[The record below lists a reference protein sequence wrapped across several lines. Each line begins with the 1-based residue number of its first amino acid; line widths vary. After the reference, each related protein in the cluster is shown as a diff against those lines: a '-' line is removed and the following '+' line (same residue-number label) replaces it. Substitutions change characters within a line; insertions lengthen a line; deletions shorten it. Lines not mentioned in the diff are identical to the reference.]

1 MTKKRLLTPHEIVE
15 YALRI
20 DQEGSLLNEN
30 LLLEKLDGEAA
41 LKISQGND
49 RLIEM
54 LDELNQAFAGKAPAV
69 DDEIESLR
77 KSAERSAEI

>member
-1 MTKKRLLTPHEIVE
+1 MTEKRLLTPYEIVE

-20 DQEGSLLNEN
+20 DQEGSLLNES

-54 LDELNQAFAGKAPAV
+54 LDELIKPLQ
-69 DDEIESLR
+69 
-77 KSAERSAEI
+77 ERLLL